1 MHKLRPLLNQPSI
14 VGLLTGLLILCGWGF
29 LPTLL
34 ERPTLV
40 LAVMVLLAALAG
52 FVSTW
57 ISSRSSLRSDLLTRR
72 GATAG
77 VWAALTAE
85 VCFVLMARTMP
96 GASPL
101 RALITAGACVMPAAL
116 AGTIAAGCAVAFF
129 RRKGI
134 PEGAEPPPELS
145 AAGRWVARCLLG
157 LGIGAGLLAPL
168 FPTAPLR
175 SAVMAKAEVTRFRYD
190 MPEALKTAPPSAW
203 KVATTRSLGSML
215 EYGLALSKDQK
226 FLAGLANPQSIVIHE
241 LDTDA
246 VQSLP
251 MMPHPV
257 SAVSFSPDGLRLF
270 VVMEAAT
277 DGPRR
282 LAVVERGS
290 GRIIPL
296 PTPKKHAVPKGAMDW
311 VKPEWVGFDVGGL
324 VWTLN
329 LSSLEFEMDAL
340 TAEETERVRRGWSLT
355 LPKNDR
361 WAFNMESRI
370 VTAETPETEGT
381 TPDWVL
387 PTTSVLTL
395 RDEQRATF
403 RAFPEISFSMNRDAP
418 LFGVADGSKI
428 IRLDGGMAEVIYFET
443 RPLPPL
449 RWKIA
454 MPHGPEKLRDQ
465 EAVAGALAQG
475 QLGLML
481 YPPLINPL
489 TGKTVGPDR
498 ENPKAQLGVLNWS
511 GTEAE
516 VWVYFD
522 SYSFASGDVLAD
534 MCFPGNSNLTL
545 LSFPQP
551 NRWWTVAPEPTTD
564 AADVSKLPTPDD
576 LKKRKNEA
584 KDKARAAE
592 QAAKAEPRNTPPPT
606 TAAPASKAPDAAPM
620 PQPSP
625 TSSPSE
631 KSLPGSRDDVIA
643 SMGERTN
650 RQLIEGGVTPQQLLE
665 AEVANFVFAHHQKAS
680 AGDIPGMVSDY
691 AATVHFFG
699 KAGITREAIAK
710 EETDYHRNLKTHSEV
725 LEGLVEFPSISATR
739 AIAAYE
745 LKVSSLDNKG
755 KTTDLT
761 IKVRLGLERQ
771 ADGWRITSHSSESKK

>member
-1 MHKLRPLLNQPSI
+1 MKSIRFLLQQPSVMGI
-14 VGLLTGLLILCGWGF
+14 LTGLLMLCGWN
-29 LPTLL
+29 LRPALVD
-34 ERPTLV
+34 RPTLV
-40 LAVMVLLAALAG
+40 LVALVLLASLAG
-52 FVSTW
+52 FVSAW
-57 ISSRSSLRSDLLTRR
+57 ISAKSSLRSDLLTRR

-77 VWAALTAE
+77 VWAALTAA
-85 VCFVLMARTMP
+85 VCFVLMARAVP

-101 RALITAGACVMPAAL
+101 RALITAGACLMPAAL
-116 AGTIAAGCAVAFF
+116 AGTIAAGCAVALF

-134 PEGAEPPPELS
+134 PEGAEPPPEFS
-145 AAGRWVARCLLG
+145 AAGRWVARGLLG
-157 LGIGAGLLAPL
+157 LGIGAALLAPL

-203 KVATTRSLGSML
+203 KVATTRSLGRML
-215 EYGLALSKDQK
+215 EHGLALSKDQK

-241 LDTDA
+241 LHTDA

-251 MMPHPV
+251 MLPHPV
-257 SAVSFSPDGLRLF
+257 SALSFSPDGLRLF

-282 LAVVERGS
+282 LAVVERES

-296 PTPKKHAVPKGAMDW
+296 PTPKKHAVPKCPVDW
-311 VKPEWVGFDVGGL
+311 VKPEAVGFVTEGSG
-324 VWTLN
+324 VWTLD
-329 LSSLEFEMDAL
+329 LKSLEFEMDVL
-340 TAEETERVRRGWSLT
+340 TGEETEQVKRSGLR
-355 LPKNDR
+355 LPANDR
-361 WAFNMESRI
+361 WSFHVENRVVS
-370 VTAETPETEGT
+370 AETPETEGT

-395 RDEQRATF
+395 RDEQRATA
-403 RAFPEISFSMNRDAP
+403 RAFPEVGFPMNRDAP

-522 SYSFASGDVLAD
+522 SYPFAPGDVLAD
-534 MCFPGNSNLTL
+534 MFFPENSNLTL
-545 LSFPQP
+545 LSFPQQ
-551 NRWWTVAPEPTTD
+551 NRWWTAPEPTAD
-564 AADVSKLPTPDD
+564 AADVSKLPTPDE
-576 LKKRKNEA
+576 LKRRKNEA
-584 KDKARAAE
+584 KDKALAAE
-592 QAAKAEPRNTPPPT
+592 QAAKAEPKKTPPST
-606 TAAPASKAPDAAPM
+606 IGAPASKAPDAAPM
-620 PQPSP
+620 SQPSP
-625 TSSPSE
+625 TTAPSE
-631 KSLPGSRDDVIA
+631 KPLPGSRDDVIA
-643 SMGERTN
+643 FFGARSN
-650 RQLIEGGVTPQQLLE
+650 RIGIEGGVTPQQILE

-699 KAGITREAIAK
+699 KAGTSREAITK

-739 AIAAYE
+739 AIAVYE

-755 KTTDLT
+755 KTSDLT
-761 IKVRLGLERQ
+761 MKVRLGLERQ